1 MKTKMLGIGNK
12 SNFRRSE
19 LSISKVEMYTNTIKV
34 QSKGNLQWAVI
45 ISGTREK
52 T

>member
-19 LSISKVEMYTNTIKV
+19 LSISKVEMYTNNIKV
-34 QSKGNLQWAVI
+34 QSKGNLQ
-45 ISGTREK
+45 
-52 T
+52 